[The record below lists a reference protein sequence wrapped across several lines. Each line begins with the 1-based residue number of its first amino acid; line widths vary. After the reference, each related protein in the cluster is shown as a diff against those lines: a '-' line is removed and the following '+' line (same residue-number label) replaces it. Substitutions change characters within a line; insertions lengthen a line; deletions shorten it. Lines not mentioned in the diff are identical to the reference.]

1 MNVTNDKFKD
11 RQLHIEDYLQMVSTE
26 SKEYAGV
33 SACQRIAENNRIIT
47 DFQSDRLLEK
57 CTRIDTKSKNL
68 CLRMLTT

>member
-1 MNVTNDKFKD
+1 MNVTNGRFKD
-11 RQLHIEDYLQMVSTE
+11 RQLHNEDYLQMVSTE
-26 SKEYAGV
+26 LKEYAEV

>member
-1 MNVTNDKFKD
+1 
-11 RQLHIEDYLQMVSTE
+11 MVSTE
-26 SKEYAGV
+26 SKEYAEV